1 MNEISLGLGRRHE
14 SLLKSVQEMSRNDQ
28 CLGLLKKYEVPI
40 TSQVPDM
47 RTEGIGEGAKF

>member
-14 SLLKSVQEMSRNDQ
+14 SLLKSVQVMSRNDQ

-40 TSQVPDM
+40 TSQAPDM